1 MVQTYINTIPSH
13 FTKKKMT
20 NNCNSFISKI
30 EIQNESMQWNY
41 SWNLRDLMSFLDPKD

>member
-1 MVQTYINTIPSH
+1 
-13 FTKKKMT
+13 MT

-41 SWNLRDLMSFLDPKD
+41 SWNLRDLISFLDPKDYCNQLSKIRIPT